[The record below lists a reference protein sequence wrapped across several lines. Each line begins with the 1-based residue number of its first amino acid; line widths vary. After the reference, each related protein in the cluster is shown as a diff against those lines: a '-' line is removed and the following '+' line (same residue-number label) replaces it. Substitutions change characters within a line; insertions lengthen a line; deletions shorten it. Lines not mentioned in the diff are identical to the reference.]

1 LENWLDDDEAAAAT
15 RKELEAKHVE
25 YAKNYLVFEQDARAR
40 AILAQWEA
48 AMLKKRTP
56 VGASLQQYAAE
67 EAVRAFVAS
76 VIEQVRIGRE
86 GKV

>member
-1 LENWLDDDEAAAAT
+1 LDWLDNDEEGAAT
-15 RKELEAKHVE
+15 RKALEAKHVE
-25 YAKNYLVFEQDARAR
+25 YAQNYLVFDTDARAR
-40 AILAQWEA
+40 AILAQWDSA
-48 AMLKKRTP
+48 LLRKRTP